1 MSTTI
6 ATLEYRTFVP
16 SGWIATE
23 FCRLSVMGVSDKEVK
38 TLEDAWHDIEFE
50 KYREKEILINGLEQE
65 KEKLECEIAD
75 FERQYKASKKWY
87 RFANKAEKNM
97 LLEAQNRQVQV
108 HTIEN
113 QIQKYKD
120 DRFFSA
126 SELKRKAEAL
136 LVNKGYIL
144 ISKSSAG
151 NECVT
156 HTEIWQKN
164 A

>member
-65 KEKLECEIAD
+65 KEKLE
-75 FERQYKASKKWY
+75 FEQAQ
-87 RFANKAEKNM
+87 KAE
-97 LLEAQNRQVQV
+97 E
-108 HTIEN
+108 E
-113 QIQKYKD
+113 
-120 DRFFSA
+120 
-126 SELKRKAEAL
+126 
-136 LVNKGYIL
+136 
-144 ISKSSAG
+144 
-151 NECVT
+151 
-156 HTEIWQKN
+156 KN
-164 A
+164 AQEQTSGFDAFAELERNKE